1 MSFLVDALDA
11 CPGPVSY
18 AILGLAVFAESVLLV
33 GAFVPTLT
41 LMLAAGALSRTGH
54 LELAPVVIVA
64 ATAVV
69 LSDFAALTTG
79 RRLGT
84 RLRTNRI
91 GARVPAAAWARTEQ
105 ILRRR
110 PGSAVLLGRFVPV
123 ARTLVPHL
131 AGASGL
137 RYRQIAPYSAIAAL
151 YWATLEATA
160 GYAAGGLLRLARSAD
175 PGIVIVALLTALFLA
190 ALAAGVYPIRA
201 PHGDSN
207 AEQTNTRGQDVGG
220 RAAVKVERYEVRSA
234 DRATPVP
241 DSTAPSRT
249 RGCAPR
255 PSGRSS
261 DEPRAP
267 RRATPRAGR
276 PPASCRS

>member
-11 CPGPVSY
+11 CPSPVSY

-110 PGSAVLLGRFVPV
+110 PGSAVLLAGSFRWHARWFRTWPAPADCDTGRSLP
-123 ARTLVPHL
+123 
-131 AGASGL
+131 
-137 RYRQIAPYSAIAAL
+137 
-151 YWATLEATA
+151 
-160 GYAAGGLLRLARSAD
+160 
-175 PGIVIVALLTALFLA
+175 
-190 ALAAGVYPIRA
+190 
-201 PHGDSN
+201 
-207 AEQTNTRGQDVGG
+207 
-220 RAAVKVERYEVRSA
+220 
-234 DRATPVP
+234 
-241 DSTAPSRT
+241 TAPS
-249 RGCAPR
+249 PR
-255 PSGRSS
+255 STGQPS
-261 DEPRAP
+261 
-267 RRATPRAGR
+267 R
-276 PPASCRS
+276 PPRGTPPGDCSDWPAPPTRESSSLLC